1 MGFLSYSCGQKQS
14 IPRGWLDRD
23 KALMIFGTD
32 RSLAKERFKEFKER
46 TNNDE
51 CLEGIYRKRKLTDE
65 QAREEIK
72 QLLGEVEIAKVKS
85 LPGWQRNHCL
95 ILIKSIEGIT
105 IRQAVRIL
113 GVS

>member
-1 MGFLSYSCGQKQS
+1 
-14 IPRGWLDRD
+14 
-23 KALMIFGTD
+23 MIFGTD